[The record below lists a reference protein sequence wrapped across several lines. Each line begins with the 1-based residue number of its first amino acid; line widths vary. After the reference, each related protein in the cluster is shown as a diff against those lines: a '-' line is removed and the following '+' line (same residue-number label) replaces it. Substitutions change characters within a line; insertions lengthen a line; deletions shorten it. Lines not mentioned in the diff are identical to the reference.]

1 MKKIR
6 SMAISIDMLLLVPIV
21 VGTLDGETESI
32 QSGVEICSSGTEKS
46 ELPLLGCVGD
56 DGRRVRGCGW

>member
-32 QSGVEICSSGTEKS
+32 Q
-46 ELPLLGCVGD
+46 
-56 DGRRVRGCGW
+56 R